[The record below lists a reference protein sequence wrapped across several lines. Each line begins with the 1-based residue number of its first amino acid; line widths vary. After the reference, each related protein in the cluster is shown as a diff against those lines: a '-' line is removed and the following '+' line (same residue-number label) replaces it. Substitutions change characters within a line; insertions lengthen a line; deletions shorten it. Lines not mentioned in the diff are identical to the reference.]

1 MPAAIWAKAMPYST
15 TSAFTEQDEFQ
26 AALHSLGGVSL
37 FSTAPGNFHARLTQ
51 IGLHKLRL
59 AVVQESLPRIGFLAV
74 PQDELL
80 ISFPLGPAPLPIW
93 GGVKP
98 QADEFTTIGPGYRL
112 HIRTEGPCRWG
123 AIWFPAQ
130 DLANYFRELTGN
142 ALTIS
147 PFVQLW
153 HPPAAARR
161 RMLHFHTAA
170 IRAAQVQPT
179 NIVSIEAA
187 HGIEQQLVEA
197 VVECLSDGEEP
208 ARRHHPEMMARFEE
222 LLQSR
227 RQGDVRMNHFG
238 AAIGVSELLLRLR
251 CKEEPG
257 MSPTSYVRLRAL
269 HRVHDLLRRR
279 DTGAAA
285 SLSHIARCHG
295 FRQPGRFT
303 ANYRSLFG
311 ELPSA
316 TLRRN
321 SDPLIAP

>member
-208 ARRHHPEMMARFEE
+208 ARRHHPEIMARFEE

-227 RQGDVRMNHFG
+227 RQGDVR
-238 AAIGVSELLLRLR
+238 IESLRRGNRRLGTAPALALQGGTGHR
-251 CKEEPG
+251 ARPATSGSVHCTACT
-257 MSPTSYVRLRAL
+257 TSYAGGTRARRQVSRTSHAAMGSANQAVLQQTIVLCSVNFHLL
-269 HRVHDLLRRR
+269 H
-279 DTGAAA
+279 
-285 SLSHIARCHG
+285 
-295 FRQPGRFT
+295 
-303 ANYRSLFG
+303 
-311 ELPSA
+311 
-316 TLRRN
+316 
-321 SDPLIAP
+321 